1 MKRYLAASVCLV
13 LLAWTA
19 LVASAQTNEWAEYIY
34 ADDGFAIF
42 APAEPVRETGTVRG
56 VGGPVELH
64 YYSISLGHDSGFM
77 VIHGRLH
84 PDDQRSPQQ
93 VLTEAESGTI
103 RAVRGSLIAEMP
115 VSLGDYPG
123 LQVEI
128 EMEKYH
134 SRNRYYVV
142 QRTLYQLLSVAPMG
156 SPIAPETDRFFHS
169 FRLVDSSR

>member
-1 MKRYLAASVCLV
+1 MKRYLAATVCLV

-19 LVASAQTNEWAEYIY
+19 QVGSAQGNEWAEYVY

-42 APAEPVRETGTVRG
+42 APAEPFRETGTVRG

-64 YYSISLGHDSGFM
+64 YYSIPLGHDSGFM

-84 PDDQRSPQQ
+84 PDDQRSPQR
-93 VLTEAESGTI
+93 VLTDAENGTV
-103 RAVRGSLIAEMP
+103 RGVRGSLIAEIP

-123 LQVEI
+123 LQIEVEAG
-128 EMEKYH
+128 KYH

-142 QRTLYQLLSVAPMG
+142 ERTLYQLLSVAPMG
-156 SPIAPETDRFFHS
+156 RPISPETDRFFNS